1 MNGDD
6 VQKRLTEI
14 RGIGAWTANNFRLF
28 ALGDL
33 DAWPA
38 NDLALQEGMKRLK
51 NLVERPSAKDLLA
64 LGDAWRP
71 FRGAGALM
79 LWHLYGILVRKVTI
93 DEV

>member
-1 MNGDD
+1 MDSH
-6 VQKRLTEI
+6 I
-14 RGIGAWTANNFRLF
+14 FA

-51 NLVERPSAKDLLA
+51 TLLTANAKDLLA

-79 LWHLYGILVRKVTI
+79 LWHLYGILVRRYH
-93 DEV
+93 